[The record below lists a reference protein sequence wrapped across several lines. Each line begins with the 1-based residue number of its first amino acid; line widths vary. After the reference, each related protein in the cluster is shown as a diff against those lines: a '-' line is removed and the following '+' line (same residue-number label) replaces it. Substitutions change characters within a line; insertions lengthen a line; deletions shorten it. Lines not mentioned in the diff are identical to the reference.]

1 MAPTIVQDYQQQLIQ
16 TILDLSLRQNWW
28 SSPLN
33 LGGGPGEDGG
43 SGIPI
48 GDIFGQL
55 IQSKV
60 AFDTTEAEILE
71 IPASGTS
78 LVTNLNRIRYRIN
91 TLEASGIAA
100 SGIVLQHDDAFVDSG
115 VTILNFEG
123 SGVEN
128 VASDGP
134 GKVTV
139 TISGTPSHA
148 LGSSTHTDVEITS
161 VADNEV
167 LAYDSGSTDWINQTA
182 AEAGLA
188 ATGHSHSELW
198 TDVTSYL
205 RTTADRNVIVGSQ
218 SVAPDGTLH
227 AYTSSA
233 GTVAADSDYDD
244 FIIENAPIV
253 GMTLLAPDTG
263 SGVITWGFPQ
273 DNIYHRLVGTGP
285 SASISG
291 RMTLWVDNEKI
302 VTWGPGASALQQ
314 FEQEATIST
323 VAGDLTL
330 DPAVELNIL
339 GNTDITGTATLSNYL
354 DIAEIS
360 EPGNPATNVYRIYP
374 EADAELYGKNDAG
387 NETLLS
393 LDNLGE
399 LENVD
404 LTGEGANDHL
414 AFDGSNWVPSGITA
428 GGVSDHGLL
437 TGLTDDD
444 HAQYLLLAGRSGQLI
459 TDDITISGDLS
470 LLKHSLLFGTSG
482 SEDTNLY
489 RQGANELQTDDN
501 FTAVGH
507 VRSNDLIWASAGF
520 AGTKIVA
527 RFENFDDTLGISAA
541 AFAVKLSGSE
551 WNAVKW
557 EKEVA
562 WNSGSSAAIK
572 DVSTILSTLSA
583 DAELEVMRLTSDGN
597 VGIGTGD
604 PQSLLHASGVG
615 TFNSYLD
622 FQEIA
627 TPATP
632 NANFYRVY
640 PKTDGEYYGKNDA
653 GAETLLSLN
662 NLGELENVNLAGETQ
677 DDHLAFDGTNWVP
690 SGILAG
696 GVLDHGA
703 LTGLADDDHTQYT
716 LATGT
721 RAFTGTVAGITPT
734 ADAHLTTKAYVD
746 GGTYFDTSFDHGA
759 MGGLGDDDHAQYA
772 LLAGRAGGQILTGGT
787 GAGDDLQLTSNDVVS
802 LNPGSTNVDI
812 GLPFTNNKRLRFWQ
826 GDNGTASG
834 VVHLRADFDNFYITN
849 AGGAVVIEQAVD
861 ATHALAL
868 QEPNSPFAR
877 ATFWYDGVSAG
888 GTGLWLSGTSGADNI
903 NLSLPRPVGSGFVYV
918 RDVGGTVVHSF
929 GSDGSVVLNEN
940 SSNSDFRVES
950 DTLQNALLVQGS
962 DGFVGLGVPPLFDL
976 HIDKGTN
983 TNRALLIQAGG
994 TTGLTSAVFFKTS
1007 TESSLNFIKGGVIF
1021 EDNGIANARGRL
1033 HLANNVQA
1041 NNSSVTVADAKL
1053 TIGDTG
1059 NVGIGTV
1066 VPQTLLHA
1074 SGVVTINDYTDMQEI
1089 AAPGTPASN
1098 FFRIYPKTDGEFYG
1112 KNDGGVEVLLSLDE
1126 INELSDVSVGGATQG
1141 ELLTYDGAIWV
1152 PSGVSGA
1159 SPTDHGTLTG
1169 LSDDDHTQYAL
1180 LAGRAGGQTLLGG
1193 TSGSDKLILSTIATG
1208 EVVINEDQEDV
1219 DFRVEGNNEENLLF
1233 VNAGTGGVGIDT
1245 SDPQQKFH
1253 IANIAGSGDD
1263 RGMEMDGV
1271 RPFIFIN
1278 HTDTAGFGGGLAFLQ
1293 SDVTELELF
1302 YDSNADELLIWDT
1315 AGGTARVAF
1324 ERTGRVGIGTS
1335 DPAADLHV
1343 LNVAS
1348 GVAGTITLENTED
1361 SIALQSI
1368 FTHSNNVDHGSNI
1381 SMLRSRGTVGVQT
1394 VITSNNLLGSINF
1407 VGRDPN
1413 SYETGFQILSH
1424 STVPWTESDRGTKL
1438 VFQGAPNGVTTLTQY
1453 LRFENNEII
1462 FNGTGA
1468 DVNLR
1473 IESDDA
1479 TDIFFVDA
1487 GADSGAGRVGI
1498 NTNVPGT
1505 TFDVASPNTT
1515 VARFIE
1521 TGEALTQIAF
1531 INDDDTVYFGMSSD
1545 NIFMGGT
1552 SGESA
1557 NNLNVDRV
1565 TGQVGIGTT
1574 SPALTAKLE
1583 VVGEIKASSMDI
1595 PGDFTTWMPDAPP
1608 PSGYVFVGTEDDE
1621 FDDSSFDTGIW
1632 SEFDVPATQT
1642 VNEVD
1647 YGMYLST
1654 TTANNMQG
1662 IYQPVPNGQSDW
1674 SFTTYVGATHGQA
1687 DDQKPGILL
1696 IEDIDALSTSD
1707 CYLWANF
1714 RGGAG
1719 YGWQAVY
1726 HTQYNTHSSD
1736 DFNSAADT
1744 RPGGMFLRFRLSGTT
1759 WHFDWSEDGYHWI
1772 NDRYTRTERFTIEGV
1787 GIGQRV
1793 DGDSDWH
1800 APFKFARFNNSSDD
1814 DQMLGARVKGWHA

>member
-437 TGLTDDD
+437 TGLT
-444 HAQYLLLAGRSGQLI
+444 
-459 TDDITISGDLS
+459 
-470 LLKHSLLFGTSG
+470 
-482 SEDTNLY
+482 
-489 RQGANELQTDDN
+489 
-501 FTAVGH
+501 
-507 VRSNDLIWASAGF
+507 
-520 AGTKIVA
+520 
-527 RFENFDDTLGISAA
+527 
-541 AFAVKLSGSE
+541 
-551 WNAVKW
+551 
-557 EKEVA
+557 
-562 WNSGSSAAIK
+562 
-572 DVSTILSTLSA
+572 
-583 DAELEVMRLTSDGN
+583 
-597 VGIGTGD
+597 
-604 PQSLLHASGVG
+604 
-615 TFNSYLD
+615 
-622 FQEIA
+622 
-627 TPATP
+627 
-632 NANFYRVY
+632 
-640 PKTDGEYYGKNDA
+640 
-653 GAETLLSLN
+653 
-662 NLGELENVNLAGETQ
+662 
-677 DDHLAFDGTNWVP
+677 
-690 SGILAG
+690 
-696 GVLDHGA
+696 
-703 LTGLADDDHTQYT
+703 
-716 LATGT
+716 
-721 RAFTGTVAGITPT
+721 
-734 ADAHLTTKAYVD
+734 
-746 GGTYFDTSFDHGA
+746 
-759 MGGLGDDDHAQYA
+759 DDDHAQYA

-1505 TFDVASPNTT
+1505 T
-1515 VARFIE
+1515 
-1521 TGEALTQIAF
+1521 
-1531 INDDDTVYFGMSSD
+1531 
-1545 NIFMGGT
+1545 
-1552 SGESA
+1552 
-1557 NNLNVDRV
+1557 
-1565 TGQVGIGTT
+1565 
-1574 SPALTAKLE
+1574 LE